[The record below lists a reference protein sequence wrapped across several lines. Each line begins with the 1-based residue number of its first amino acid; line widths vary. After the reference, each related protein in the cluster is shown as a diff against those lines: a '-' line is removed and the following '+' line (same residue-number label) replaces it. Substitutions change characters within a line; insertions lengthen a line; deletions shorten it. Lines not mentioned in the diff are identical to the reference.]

1 MKYLSKIWLMTI
13 VVTPIIYWPI
23 NIYINDDSY
32 LNLTEYFPVLFAT
45 IFGSLILSLPTFI
58 FLNLILEKMIS
69 LKYSHSKIKLIISL
83 VGLFGVQLTL
93 FILDSSLFS
102 SISGLTLL
110 IVYSLFII
118 VSSIVFKIESSVENS
133 NYG

>member
-13 VVTPIIYWPI
+13 FVTPIIYWPI
-23 NIYINDDSY
+23 NIYINDDSF
-32 LNLTEYFPVLFAT
+32 LNLTEYLPVLFAT

-110 IVYSLFII
+110 MVYSLMIV
-118 VSSIVFKIESSVENS
+118 VSSIAFNIESSIKNS
-133 NYG
+133 TYG

>member
-1 MKYLSKIWLMTI
+1 MTI

-23 NIYINDDSY
+23 NIYINDDSF

-45 IFGSLILSLPTFI
+45 IFGSLILSLPTFL

-110 IVYSLFII
+110 MVYSLMIV
-118 VSSIVFKIESSVENS
+118 VSSIAFNVESSIKNS
-133 NYG
+133 TYG

>member
-1 MKYLSKIWLMTI
+1 MTI

>member
-1 MKYLSKIWLMTI
+1 MTI

-23 NIYINDDSY
+23 NIYINDDSF
-32 LNLTEYFPVLFAT
+32 LNLTEYLPVLFAT
-45 IFGSLILSLPTFI
+45 IFGSLILSLPTFL

-110 IVYSLFII
+110 MVYSLMIV
-118 VSSIVFKIESSVENS
+118 VSSIAFNVESSIKNS
-133 NYG
+133 TYG

>member
-1 MKYLSKIWLMTI
+1 MKYLSKIWLITI

-58 FLNLILEKMIS
+58 FLNFILEKMIS

-110 IVYSLFII
+110 IVYSVFIV

>member
-13 VVTPIIYWPI
+13 VVTPVIYWPI
-23 NIYINDDSY
+23 NIYINDDSF
-32 LNLTEYFPVLFAT
+32 LNLTEYLPVLFTT
-45 IFGSLILSLPTFI
+45 IFGSLILSLPTFL

-69 LKYSHSKIKLIISL
+69 LKYSHIKIKLIISL

-110 IVYSLFII
+110 MVYSLMIV
-118 VSSIVFKIESSVENS
+118 VSSIAFNVESSIKNS
-133 NYG
+133 TYG